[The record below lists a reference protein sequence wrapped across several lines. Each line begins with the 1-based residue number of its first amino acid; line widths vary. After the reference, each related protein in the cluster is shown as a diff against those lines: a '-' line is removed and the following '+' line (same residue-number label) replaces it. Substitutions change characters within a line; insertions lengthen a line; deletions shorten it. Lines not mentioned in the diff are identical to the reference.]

1 MDRQNIID
9 IGETLYMK
17 NEKLKHQGYRNDQR
31 EAVEASLEILAKQ
44 YGKSKRTISRYIR
57 VHYFSHSLKECYL
70 RGMVDFK
77 AAIELSYLPVLMQ
90 DKVCI
95 NTEHIISLEDA
106 VKIRRKVNSG
116 NKEELQCILGNSK
129 ERRRFIQESYLFD
142 KYNLEGYSNSDLLYL
157 LDKALFH
164 YLVSDKKVRWY

>member
-17 NEKLKHQGYRNDQR
+17 NEKLKHQGYRNDQKKV
-31 EAVEASLEILAKQ
+31 VEASLEILAKQ

-57 VHYFSHSLKECYL
+57 VHYFSNSLKECYL
-70 RGMVDFK
+70 KGFVDFK
-77 AAIELSYLPVLMQ
+77 AAVELSYLPVFMQ
-90 DKVCI
+90 DKVCM
-95 NTEHIISLEDA
+95 NTEHNISLEDA
-106 VKIRRKVNSG
+106 IKIRRKVNSG
-116 NKEELQCILGNSK
+116 NKEELQCILGGSK
-129 ERRRFIQESYLFD
+129 ERRGLIQDSYLFN
-142 KYNLEGYSNSDLLYL
+142 KYNLDGYSNSDLLCL

>member
-17 NEKLKHQGYRNDQR
+17 NEKLKHQGYRNDQK
-31 EAVEASLEILAKQ
+31 EAVEASLEVLAKQ

-57 VHYFSHSLKECYL
+57 VHYFSNLLKECYL
-70 RGMVDFK
+70 SGMVDFK
-77 AAIELSYLPVLMQ
+77 AAVELSYLPVLMQ
-90 DKVCI
+90 DKICL
-95 NTEHIISLEDA
+95 NTEHSISLEDA

-129 ERRRFIQESYLFD
+129 ERRRFIQESYLSN
-142 KYNLEGYSNSDLLYL
+142 KYNLDGYSNSDLLYL

>member
-1 MDRQNIID
+1 
-9 IGETLYMK
+9 
-17 NEKLKHQGYRNDQR
+17 
-31 EAVEASLEILAKQ
+31 
-44 YGKSKRTISRYIR
+44 
-57 VHYFSHSLKECYL
+57 
-70 RGMVDFK
+70 MVDFK
-77 AAIELSYLPVLMQ
+77 AAVELSYLPVLMQ
-90 DKVCI
+90 DKICL
-95 NTEHIISLEDA
+95 NTEHNISLEDA

>member
-17 NEKLKHQGYRNDQR
+17 NEKLKHQGYRNDRR
-31 EAVEASLEILAKQ
+31 EVVEASLEVLAKQ

-57 VHYFSHSLKECYL
+57 VHYFSNSLKECYL
-70 RGMVDFK
+70 SGVVDFK
-77 AAIELSYLPVLMQ
+77 AAVELSYLPAFMQ
-90 DKVCI
+90 DKICI
-95 NTEHIISLEDA
+95 NAGRNISLEDA
-106 VKIRRKVNSG
+106 VKIRSKVNSG
-116 NKEELQCILGNSK
+116 NKEELHCILSNSK
-129 ERRRFIQESYLFD
+129 ERRGFIQDSYLFN
-142 KYNLEGYSNSDLLYL
+142 KYNLDGYSNSDLLYL

>member
-17 NEKLKHQGYRNDQR
+17 NEKLKHQGYRNDQK
-31 EAVEASLEILAKQ
+31 EAVEASLEVLAKQ

-57 VHYFSHSLKECYL
+57 VHYFSNLLKECYL
-70 RGMVDFK
+70 SGMVDFK
-77 AAIELSYLPVLMQ
+77 AAVELSYLPVLMQ
-90 DKVCI
+90 DKICL
-95 NTEHIISLEDA
+95 NTEHSISLEDA

-129 ERRRFIQESYLFD
+129 EKRRFIQESYLSN
-142 KYNLEGYSNSDLLYL
+142 KYNLDGYSNSDLLYL